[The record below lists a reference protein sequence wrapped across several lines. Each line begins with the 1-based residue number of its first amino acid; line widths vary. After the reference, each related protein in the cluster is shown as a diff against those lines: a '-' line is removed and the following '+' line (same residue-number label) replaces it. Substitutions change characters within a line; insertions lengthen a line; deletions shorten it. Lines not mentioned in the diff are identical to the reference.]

1 VARVTERCADA
12 SASRCISELE
22 ATSTGAKT
30 FMVRMRQLL
39 EAASDPGDP
48 PSDPL
53 TFEAF
58 FAEERNRLLRA
69 LYLLTGNTQEAEEMM
84 QDAFLEVWER
94 WERISAMDSPVGYLF
109 RTALNRHRSGVRRA
123 LRAARRVVRSADGGD
138 DFARADERDALARAL
153 THLPARQRAAIVL
166 TELLGYEAKAAAAM
180 LGVRDVTV
188 RSLASRARAGLRKE
202 LEEND
207 G

>member
-1 VARVTERCADA
+1 M
-12 SASRCISELE
+12 I
-22 ATSTGAKT
+22 
-30 FMVRMRQLL
+30 RMRRTLKV
-39 EAASDPGDP
+39 ASSLGDP
-48 PSDPL
+48 VSGPL

-58 FAEERNRLLRA
+58 FDEERDRLLRA
-69 LYLLTGNTQEAEEMM
+69 LYLVTGNAQEAEEIM

-94 WERISAMDSPVGYLF
+94 WDRVSAMDSPVGYLF

-123 LRAARRVVRSADGGD
+123 LRVARRAIRIADGGD
-138 DFARADERDALARAL
+138 DFARADERDAVARAL
-153 THLPARQRAAIVL
+153 THLPSRQRAAIVL
-166 TELLGYEAKAAAAM
+166 TELLGYEVKSTATI
-180 LGVRDVTV
+180 LGVREVTV

>member
-1 VARVTERCADA
+1 
-12 SASRCISELE
+12 
-22 ATSTGAKT
+22 
-30 FMVRMRQLL
+30 MVRMRQTL
-39 EAASDPGDP
+39 EAKSERGDRLSEP
-48 PSDPL
+48 W
-53 TFEAF
+53 TFEDF
-58 FAEERNRLLRA
+58 FAEERHRLLRA
-69 LYLLTGNTQEAEEMM
+69 LYLVTGNAQEAEEIM
-84 QDAFLEVWER
+84 QESFLEVWER
-94 WERISAMDSPVGYLF
+94 WDRVSMMDSPVGYLF
-109 RTALNRHRSGVRRA
+109 RTAMNRHRSGVRRA
-123 LRAARRVVRSADGGD
+123 LRAARRVIRSADGGD

-153 THLPARQRAAIVL
+153 THLPSRQRAAIVL

>member
-1 VARVTERCADA
+1 LAGVT
-12 SASRCISELE
+12 
-22 ATSTGAKT
+22 T
-30 FMVRMRQLL
+30 FMVRMRQTL
-39 EAASDPGDP
+39 EARSERGDRLSEP
-48 PSDPL
+48 R
-53 TFEAF
+53 TFEDF
-58 FAEERNRLLRA
+58 FAEERTRLLRA
-69 LYLLTGNTQEAEEMM
+69 LFLLTGNPQEAEEIM

-94 WERISAMDSPVGYLF
+94 WDRVSAMDSPVGYLF
-109 RTALNRHRSGVRRA
+109 RTAMNRHRSGVRRA
-123 LRAARRVVRSADGGD
+123 LRAARRVIRSAEGGD

-153 THLPARQRAAIVL
+153 TNLPSRQRAAIVL
-166 TELLGYEAKAAAAM
+166 TELLGYEAKAVAAM

>member
-1 VARVTERCADA
+1 
-12 SASRCISELE
+12 
-22 ATSTGAKT
+22 
-30 FMVRMRQLL
+30 MVRMRR
-39 EAASDPGDP
+39 
-48 PSDPL
+48 
-53 TFEAF
+53 TFEARSERGDRLAETRTFEDF

-69 LYLLTGNTQEAEEMM
+69 LFLVTGNAQEAEEIV

-94 WERISAMDSPVGYLF
+94 WDRVAAMESPVGYLF
-109 RTALNRHRSGVRRA
+109 RIAMNRHRSGVRRA
-123 LRAARRVVRSADGGD
+123 LRAARRVIRSAEGGD

-153 THLPARQRAAIVL
+153 ANLPSRQRAAIVL
-166 TELLGYEAKAAAAM
+166 TELLGYEATTAAAI